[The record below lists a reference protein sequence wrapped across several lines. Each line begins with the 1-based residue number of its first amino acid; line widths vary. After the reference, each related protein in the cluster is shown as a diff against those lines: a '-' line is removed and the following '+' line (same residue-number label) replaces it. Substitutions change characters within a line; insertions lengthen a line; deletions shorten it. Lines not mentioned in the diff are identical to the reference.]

1 MQKVLVVV
9 AHPDDEILGM
19 GGSIAKLSA
28 QGKEVHVLIVT
39 DGSSAQYRNSADLQ
53 KIIDA
58 KKLETKNACDCV
70 GVKSIHYGGLPDM
83 RLDVTP
89 HIQVN
94 QAIEKVID
102 EIQPDAVFTH
112 FYGDVNLDHQCVFK
126 SVMVAV
132 RPVAD
137 QVVKEVYCFNVPSST
152 EWNVFNAST
161 MFMPNVVVDIADFA
175 EKKYAALAEYKTELR
190 EYPHP
195 RSIEHIRKQDEAEGL
210 KAGLLSGESFMLIR
224 KVVK

>member
-1 MQKVLVVV
+1 MQKILVVV

-19 GGSIAKLSA
+19 GGTIAKLSA
-28 QGKEVHVLIVT
+28 EGKEVHVLIVT
-39 DGSSAQYRNSADLQ
+39 DGSSAQYRDSADLQ
-53 KIIDA
+53 KIIEA
-58 KKLETKNACDCV
+58 KKLETFNACKRV

-94 QAIEKVID
+94 QAIENVIN
-102 EIQPDAVFTH
+102 EIQPDTVFTH

-137 QVVKEVYCFNVPSST
+137 QVVQEVYCFNVPSST
-152 EWNVFNAST
+152 EWNVFTAST
-161 MFMPNVVVDIADFA
+161 MFMPNVVVDISKFA
-175 EKKYAALAEYKTELR
+175 EKKYAALKEYKTELR
-190 EYPHP
+190 DFPHP
-195 RSIEHIRKQDEAEGL
+195 RSIEHVCRQDEAEGL
-210 KAGLLSGESFMLIR
+210 KAGLLSAESFMLVR
-224 KVVK
+224 KVVR

>member
-1 MQKVLVVV
+1 MQKILVVV

-19 GGSIAKLSA
+19 GGTIAKLSV
-28 QGKEVHVLIVT
+28 QGKDVHVLIVT
-39 DGSSAQYRNSADLQ
+39 DGSSAQYRGSENLQ
-53 KIIDA
+53 KIIDE
-58 KKLETKNACDCV
+58 KKLETKNACDRV
-70 GVKSIHYGGLPDM
+70 GVKSIHYGGMPDM
-83 RLDVTP
+83 QLDVTP

-112 FYGDVNLDHQCVFK
+112 FYGDVNLDHQCVFR

-152 EWNVFNAST
+152 EWNVFNATT
-161 MFMPNVVVDIADFA
+161 MFMPNIVVDIADFA
-175 EKKYAALAEYKTELR
+175 EQKYAALAEYKTELR

-210 KAGLLSGESFMLIR
+210 KAGLLCGESFMLIR

>member
-1 MQKVLVVV
+1 MQKILVVV

-19 GGSIAKLSA
+19 GGTIAKLSA
-28 QGKEVHVLIVT
+28 QGKDVHVLIVT
-39 DGSSAQYRNSADLQ
+39 DGSSAQYRDSADLQ
-53 KIIDA
+53 QIIEA

-94 QAIEKVID
+94 RAIEKVVD
-102 EIQPDAVFTH
+102 EIEPDAIFTH

-126 SVMVAV
+126 SVMVAA

-137 QVVKEVYCFNVPSST
+137 QVVKEVYCFDVPSST
-152 EWNVFNAST
+152 EWNAFNTAT
-161 MFMPNVVVDIADFA
+161 MFMPNVAVDIEKFA
-175 EKKYAALAEYKTELR
+175 EQKYAALAEYKTELR
-190 EYPHP
+190 EFPHP
-195 RSIEHIRKQDEAEGL
+195 RSIEHIRRQDEANGL
-210 KAGLLSGESFMLIR
+210 KVGLRSAENFMLIR

>member
-1 MQKVLVVV
+1 MQNILVVV

-19 GGSIAKLSA
+19 GGTIAKLSA
-28 QGKEVHVLIVT
+28 QGKSVHVLIVT
-39 DGSSAQYRNSADLQ
+39 DGSSAQYRDSADLQ

-58 KKLETKNACDCV
+58 KKLETMNACDRV

-102 EIQPDAVFTH
+102 EIQPDSVFTH
-112 FYGDVNLDHQCVFK
+112 FYGDVNLDHQYVFK
-126 SVMVAV
+126 SVMVAA

-137 QVVKEVYCFNVPSST
+137 QIVKEVYCFNVPSST

-175 EKKYAALAEYKTELR
+175 DKKYAALAEYKTELR

-195 RSIEHIRKQDEAEGL
+195 RSIEHIRKQDESEGL

>member
-1 MQKVLVVV
+1 MQKILVVV

-19 GGSIAKLSA
+19 GGTIAKLSA
-28 QGKEVHVLIVT
+28 EGKEVHVLIVT
-39 DGSSAQYRNSADLQ
+39 DGSSAQYRDSADLQ
-53 KIIDA
+53 KIIEA
-58 KKLETKNACDCV
+58 KKQETLNACNQV

-102 EIQPDAVFTH
+102 EIQPDTVFTH

-137 QVVKEVYCFNVPSST
+137 QVVQEVYCFNVPSST
-152 EWNVFNAST
+152 EWNVFTAST
-161 MFMPNVVVDIADFA
+161 MFMPNVVVNISKFA
-175 EKKYAALAEYKTELR
+175 EKKYAALKEYNTELR
-190 EYPHP
+190 DFPHP
-195 RSIEHIRKQDEAEGL
+195 RSIEHVCRQDEAEGL
-210 KAGLLSGESFMLIR
+210 KAGLLSAESFMLVR
-224 KVVK
+224 KVVR

>member
-1 MQKVLVVV
+1 MK
-9 AHPDDEILGM
+9 
-19 GGSIAKLSA
+19 
-28 QGKEVHVLIVT
+28 
-39 DGSSAQYRNSADLQ
+39 N
-53 KIIDA
+53 A
-58 KKLETKNACDCV
+58 KKAFENFSAMNQMGKQMMTNMMNRMGQGQNCF
-70 GVKSIHYGGLPDM
+70 GTPFGGMPDM

-102 EIQPDAVFTH
+102 EIQPDTVFTH

-137 QVVKEVYCFNVPSST
+137 QVVQEVYCFNVPSST
-152 EWNVFNAST
+152 EWNVFNTST
-161 MFMPNVVVDIADFA
+161 MFMPNMVVNIADFA
-175 EKKYAALAEYKTELR
+175 EQKYAALAEYKTELR

-195 RSIEHIRKQDEAEGL
+195 RSIEHVRKQDEAEGL
-210 KAGLLSGESFMLIR
+210 KAGLLSAESFMLVR
-224 KVVK
+224 KVVR